1 MKEIVFVILHYNA
14 IADTIECID
23 SIEKT
28 NVGVNYSI
36 VVVDNN
42 SPNKS
47 GIELYN
53 KYKGSQRVVI
63 ILNDKNEGFACGN
76 NRGFVYAKKTYNPNF
91 IVLLN
96 NDTIILQNDFY
107 SLVKEEYDLNK
118 FAVLGPV
125 IETPNK
131 INNSNPGR
139 IKMPSVFHYLMYTFR
154 VFILYIFSLFN
165 LDILYKKC
173 KTVLTRTAY
182 VGDGTYCKDSKSDIM
197 LHGCFLVFSR
207 EYISIFNGLNDRTFL
222 FGEEDLLYLRLKTNR
237 LISYYSPKIRI
248 YHKEDVATGTILLK
262 GRHFRRF
269 MYKQYIHSSCVI
281 ISELLKLKFN
291 KLK

>member
-14 IADTIECID
+14 IADTIECIN

-28 NVGVNYSI
+28 NVGVNYSV

-47 GIELYN
+47 GIELYH
-53 KYKGSQRVVI
+53 KYKDSQRVVV
-63 ILNDKNEGFACGN
+63 ILNDKNEGFARGN
-76 NRGFVYAKKTYNPNF
+76 NIGFVYAKKTYNPNF

-96 NDTIILQNDFY
+96 NDTIILQNNFF

-131 INNSNPGR
+131 INNLNPGR
-139 IKMPSVFHYLMYTFR
+139 IKMPSIPYYLWYTFK
-154 VFILYIFSLFN
+154 VLILYIFSLCN
-165 LDILYKKC
+165 LDVFYKNC
-173 KTVLTRTAY
+173 KSLLTRTTN
-182 VGDGTYCKDSKSDIM
+182 VGDGTYCKDSKSDVM

-207 EYISIFNGLNDRTFL
+207 VYICTFNGLNDRTFL
-222 FGEEDLLYLRLKTNR
+222 FGEEDLLYLRLKTNK
-237 LISYYSPKIRI
+237 LMSYYSPKIRI
-248 YHKEDVATGTILLK
+248 YHKEDVSTGTIRLK
-262 GRHFRRF
+262 GRYFRQF
-269 MYKQYIHSSCVI
+269 MYKQYIHSSCII

-291 KLK
+291 RLK